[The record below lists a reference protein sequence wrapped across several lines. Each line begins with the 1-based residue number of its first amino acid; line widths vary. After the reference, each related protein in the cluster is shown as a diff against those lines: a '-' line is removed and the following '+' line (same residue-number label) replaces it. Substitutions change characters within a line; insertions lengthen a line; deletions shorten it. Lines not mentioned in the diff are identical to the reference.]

1 MSRARIARDERG
13 IALVTV
19 LLVAF
24 AVSGIALAA
33 AMWILNAGL
42 ITRSGERNSTLHDI
56 AVGGLEEGR
65 SQINGN
71 PALYP
76 AVNFN
81 TLENNVTVTDA
92 SGATVPNVTRSTY
105 VGPDGLL
112 GGQYGVFGTIISV
125 VQDNFGNQAV
135 RRLQINQ
142 ESFAKFAYFTN
153 VEGAIQFANNDQ
165 IRGPVHSND
174 RINIAATGATFFDSL
189 TTSANSINGQPNG
202 TFPGPAPRLNAAVIP
217 MPTVAAFA
225 ALQVRANNAGMSF
238 ASNNLGNTPG
248 EASLRLEFVSIDLN
262 GDLDSTDA
270 GEGFVRIYQDNVRPW
285 YVSGTITG
293 NPGPNNDIR
302 RSPNCGAAIPGGAGV
317 GTNGRFRT
325 AADTNPA
332 GAQIAAATN
341 LLSHAN
347 RRCYLGGDPRLTAL
361 AWPLVNAAD
370 WAVVVGT
377 WPVNQRGW
385 RPRPVGM
392 GAPTTIAAFMARPD
406 NLYLWPIS
414 REYNPL
420 WEGVIYVAGRVA
432 VSGVVN
438 GRVTVAAPNN
448 IIVGDD
454 LRMAIDPG
462 SAAAADCAMIA
473 GLFSGDSIMVSNNTL
488 NASQQINGAGAWRL
502 YDETTQEDIHAT
514 LLTLDIFG
522 AENYAAGP
530 NNAQLCGA
538 TPSGRGCLNL
548 SGGVI
553 QNNRGAVGLTD
564 GTGYIK
570 RYSYN
575 TCSSSDP
582 PPYFPTTGRFVRNRI
597 YELDPKGFNV
607 AAWFAAN
614 QNN

>member
-1 MSRARIARDERG
+1 MSRARITRDERG

-19 LLVAF
+19 MLVAF
-24 AVSGIALAA
+24 AVCGISLAA
-33 AMWILNAGL
+33 AMWILNSGL
-42 ITRSGERNSTLHDI
+42 ITRNGERNSTLHDV
-56 AVGGLEEGR
+56 AVAGLEEGR

-92 SGATVPNVTRSTY
+92 AGAVVPNIRRSTY

-125 VQDNFGNQAV
+125 VSDNFGNQAV

-174 RINIAATGATFFDSL
+174 RMNIAATGATFFDSL
-189 TTSANSINGQPNG
+189 TTSANSINGQANG
-202 TFPGPAPRLNAAVIP
+202 TFPGPQPRLNAAVIP

-225 ALQVRANNAGMSF
+225 SLQARAANAGMSF
-238 ASNNLGNTPG
+238 ASNNAAAPAG
-248 EASLRLEFVSIDLN
+248 EAPLRMEFVSIDLN

-270 GEGFVRIYQDNVRPW
+270 GEGFVRIFQDNLRPW
-285 YVSGTITG
+285 YVVG
-293 NPGPNNDIR
+293 NLIGVAGNDIR

-332 GAQIAAATN
+332 GARNAQATT
-341 LLSHAN
+341 LLQHAN
-347 RRCYLGGDPRLTAL
+347 RRCYLGGDPRLSAL
-361 AWPLVNAAD
+361 AWPTVTAAD
-370 WAVVVGT
+370 WANAILPPMN
-377 WPVNQRGW
+377 WPVSGRGW
-385 RPRPVGM
+385 IPRPVGM
-392 GAPTTIAAFMARPD
+392 GAPAVPAFVNRPD
-406 NLYLWPIS
+406 ALYLWPIS
-414 REYNPL
+414 REYNPT

-438 GRVTVAAPNN
+438 GRVTVATPNN
-448 IIVGDD
+448 IVVGDD
-454 LRMAIDPG
+454 FRMAVDPG

-473 GLFSGDSIMVSNNTL
+473 GLFSGDSIMVSDNTL
-488 NASQQINGAGAWRL
+488 NSPQQIAGAGAWL
-502 YDETTQEDIHAT
+502 TYDETTQEDIHAT
-514 LLTLDIFG
+514 LLTLDIFS
-522 AENYAAGP
+522 AENFADPP

-538 TPSGRGCLNL
+538 TQSGRGCLNL

-575 TCSSSDP
+575 ACSSTDP

-597 YELDPKGFNV
+597 YELDPKGFSV

>member
-1 MSRARIARDERG
+1 MSRAGTARDERG

-19 LLVAF
+19 LLIAF

-56 AVGGLEEGR
+56 AVAGLEEGR

-76 AVNFN
+76 AANFN
-81 TLENNVTVTDA
+81 TLENNAVVTDA
-92 SGATVPNVTRSTY
+92 SGAVVPNVRRSTY

-112 GGQYGVFGTIISV
+112 GGQYGVFGTLISV
-125 VQDNFGNQAV
+125 VTDNFGNRAV

-189 TTSANSINGQPNG
+189 TTAANSINGEANG
-202 TFPGPAPRLNAAVIP
+202 NFPGPAPRKNAPVIP

-238 ASNNLGNTPG
+238 VTNNPARPSG
-248 EASLRLEFVSIDLN
+248 EAPMRIEFVALDLN
-262 GDLDSTDA
+262 GDLDSTDV
-270 GEGFVRIYQDNVRPW
+270 GEGFIRIYQDNARPW
-285 YVSGTITG
+285 YVTATLSGVAG
-293 NPGPNNDIR
+293 NDIR
-302 RSPNCGAAIPGGAGV
+302 RSPNCGTAIPAGAGAH
-317 GTNGRFRT
+317 TNGRFRT
-325 AADTNPA
+325 AFDTNPG
-332 GAQIAAATN
+332 GARNAQATN

-347 RRCYLGGDPRLTAL
+347 RRCYLGGDPRLSAL
-361 AWPLVNAAD
+361 NWPAVGAAD
-370 WAVVVGT
+370 WAAVVGT
-377 WPVNQRGW
+377 WNVNQVGW

-392 GAPTTIAAFMARPD
+392 GAPTTNAAFMARPD
-406 NLYLWPIS
+406 NAFLWPIS

-438 GRVTVAAPNN
+438 GRVTLASPNN
-448 IIVGDD
+448 IVVADD
-454 LRMAIDPG
+454 FRMAVDPG
-462 SAAAADCAMIA
+462 SAEAADCAMIA
-473 GLFSGDSIMVSNNTL
+473 GLFTGDSVMVTNNTL
-488 NASQQINGAGAWRL
+488 NSPQQIAGANPWRT
-502 YDETTQEDIHAT
+502 YDETNQEDIHTT
-514 LLTLDIFG
+514 LLALDIFSVQD
-522 AENYAAGP
+522 YDDPP

-538 TPSGRGCLNL
+538 TQSGRGCLNL
-548 SGGVI
+548 SGGII
-553 QNNRGAVGLTD
+553 QERRGAVGLTD

-575 TCSSSDP
+575 ACSSTDP

-597 YELDPKGFNV
+597 YELDPKGFDV